1 MALFGR
7 NGDDE
12 FASGGDVPAEITPH
26 EFSQVAADPTPTLP
40 TYVTPDFMEEA
51 PRVLWNIIP
60 LGVNTDGEEV
70 NWNARINPNL
80 IAVGP
85 HGAGK
90 ATLVNIISS
99 HCVSEAAGWIILA
112 FDPADK
118 LIHDE
123 PHAAVTVLDTPELAH
138 EAAIQLKEIIEERYS
153 DMAEAGVKHFQH
165 LTLPTVP
172 VLVIASSD
180 VFVNED
186 AALHVAELMRMGRAA
201 GVFVAI
207 FGESTTEIPADVMA
221 QGSLKV
227 AMAGATPESLEGLFD
242 FVPNVDLLASLD
254 EPISGR
260 ALIEQNSE
268 LTPVQLYAN
277 TAEEVTV
284 TVVEETN
291 GDSPEEVVVVVT
303 EAPTFDEE
311 FKVDPQLL
319 ENFQADVAA
328 LASLSGREDQEPS
341 EEHVLFESL
350 PESEYPVAPPRPD
363 EDNGI
368 VVLDNPAEI
377 TSEEVIAEPT
387 YSTEYLDE
395 LDAPLP
401 ALDESFFVGD
411 EAGNVILEHTTSE
424 EVEVEEVD
432 GETPLEVSDSG
443 NESEAD
449 KPDDAEKT
457 N

>member
-12 FASGGDVPAEITPH
+12 FAGGGDVPAEITPD
-26 EFSQVAADPTPTLP
+26 ELSQVAAEPTPTLP
-40 TYVTPDFMEEA
+40 TYVTPDFIQES

-60 LGVNTDGEEV
+60 LGVNADGEEV

-80 IAVGP
+80 VAVGP

-90 ATLVNIISS
+90 ATLVNIISN

-138 EAAIQLKEIIEERYS
+138 EAAVQLKEIIEERYS
-153 DMAEAGVKHFQH
+153 DMAESGVSHFQQ

-186 AALHVAELMRMGRAA
+186 AAFHVAQLMRTGRAA

-207 FGESTTEIPADVMA
+207 FGESTAEIPGDVMA
-221 QGSLKV
+221 QGNLKV
-227 AMAGATPESLEGLFD
+227 AMAGATQESLEGLFD

-277 TAEEVTV
+277 TGEEVVV
-284 TVVEETN
+284 TVVEETEA
-291 GDSPEEVVVVVT
+291 DSPEEVVVVVT
-303 EAPTFDEE
+303 EAPVFDEE

-319 ENFQADVAA
+319 ENFQADVDA
-328 LASLSGREDQEPS
+328 LTSFTNKENQDEVT
-341 EEHVLFESL
+341 EFESL
-350 PESEYPVAPPRPD
+350 PESEYPVAPPR
-363 EDNGI
+363 EDSGI
-368 VVLDNPAEI
+368 VFLDA
-377 TSEEVIAEPT
+377 SVEEPRDDATVVEST
-387 YSTEYLDE
+387 YTVEYLDE
-395 LDAPLP
+395 MDTPLP

-411 EAGNVILEHTTSE
+411 EEGNVVFENTPSQLIDV
-424 EVEVEEVD
+424 VEIND
-432 GETPLEVSDSG
+432 ETPLEVAGLDDIETDDSD
-443 NESEAD
+443 E
-449 KPDDAEKT
+449 AEKA